1 MKKTV
6 LFLSGLALL
15 ASCSESEEPVVSTPE
30 VSVLEPLTSEAIYGE
45 KVKLTMGSSVKVT
58 QTKGTGTVGSTDA
71 ANNKWQYENLYVLMT
86 TTGQDVDGDV
96 LPEMLDD
103 ALSPDEPMI
112 AAEKSNSWGYVNVKG
127 LGQQFNGSFFSR
139 PKTEAAVS
147 ELTHFNFD
155 GSAEDTQ
162 SKYYPPKAVCQFYG
176 YYLDDAA
183 KNLDDNGNP
192 AIAYNADKSAVEAAF
207 QIDGSQDLMI
217 GMATNYYDAVRYP
230 FFCAA
235 TSRKGINP
243 IISMKHITSRMT
255 FEIIPGTN
263 DDAASAERLFYIES
277 LGVKSVN
284 EGVLAVAKKSSQA
297 PSVTWDD
304 TKTAI
309 LMLKDVATGTP
320 SLDGGKP
327 KMENFTHVQ
336 VVFNTASPISL
347 PGALFLRPQQTYE
360 LTLNVKEN
368 IGTAANPNWQDRT
381 YTNTLALNESPEFE
395 AGKSYHVKV
404 TVYRNQAIKIS
415 ASLEAWDEVTD
426 TGLDNVGVDPD
437 LDI

>member
-15 ASCSESEEPVVSTPE
+15 ASCSSDEPTVLNVPE
-30 VSVLEPLTSEAIYGE
+30 VATVEPLTTEAISGE
-45 KVKLTMGSSVKVT
+45 KVKLTMGSNVKVT
-58 QTKGTGTVGSTDA
+58 QTKGTGTVGSTDV
-71 ANNKWQYENLYVLMT
+71 ANNKWLYENLYVLMT
-86 TTGQDVDGDV
+86 TTGQDVDGAV
-96 LPEMLDD
+96 LPEMVDD

-112 AAEKSNSWGYVNVKG
+112 AAEKPNLWGYVNVKG

-139 PKTEAAVS
+139 PKTEAAIS
-147 ELTHFNFD
+147 ELTNFTFD

-183 KNLDDNGNP
+183 KNIDGNGNP

-207 QIDGSQDLMI
+207 RIDGSQDLMI
-217 GMATNYYDAVRYP
+217 GMATNYYDAIRYP

-235 TSRKGINP
+235 TSRKGIHP
-243 IISMKHITSRMT
+243 TITMKHITSRMT

-263 DDAASAERLFYIES
+263 DDVATAEREFYIES

-284 EGVLAVAKKSSQA
+284 EGVLAVAKKNSQA

-327 KMENFTHVQ
+327 KMVDFVERQ
-336 VVFNTASPISL
+336 VIFNTASPISL
-347 PGALFLRPQQTYE
+347 PGALFLRPQQNYE

-368 IGTAANPNWQDRT
+368 IGTAANPNWQERT
-381 YTNTLALNESPEFE
+381 FTNTLALNENPEFE

-404 TVYRNQAIKIS
+404 TVYRNQNVKIS
-415 ASLEAWDEVTD
+415 ASLEAWDEVSD